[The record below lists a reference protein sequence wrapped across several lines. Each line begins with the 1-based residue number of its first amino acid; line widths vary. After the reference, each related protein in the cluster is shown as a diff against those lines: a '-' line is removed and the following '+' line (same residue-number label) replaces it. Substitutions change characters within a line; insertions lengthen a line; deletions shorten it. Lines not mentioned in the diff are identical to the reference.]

1 MAHLLHHRRGSGGA
15 GGRRAAS
22 ESRLEG
28 VNRQN
33 LKIINFEHALHLGLG
48 LEINSECERLFLVL

>member
-1 MAHLLHHRRGSGGA
+1 MKHWAMIPI
-15 GGRRAAS
+15 

-28 VNRQN
+28 VNRSN

-48 LEINSECERLFLVL
+48 LDMNNNELRSAEDSSSCYELLNLCG

>member
-1 MAHLLHHRRGSGGA
+1 MKYYALIPI
-15 GGRRAAS
+15 

-33 LKIINFEHALHLGLG
+33 LKIINFDHTLHLGLG
-48 LEINSECERLFLVL
+48 LEKNNNELRSAEDSSSCYELLNQYG